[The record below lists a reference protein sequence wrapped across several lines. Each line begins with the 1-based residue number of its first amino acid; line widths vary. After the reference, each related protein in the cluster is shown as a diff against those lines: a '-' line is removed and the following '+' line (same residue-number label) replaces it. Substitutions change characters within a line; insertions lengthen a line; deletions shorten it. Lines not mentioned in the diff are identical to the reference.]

1 MSLHKSFLHGLCCAV
16 IAGCGLQACSAQA
29 PAAEVEGQVDGRATI
44 AYLLGCQKPNGAF
57 GPDGYAH
64 SDLAWNYPA
73 VHALVLLGEPI
84 PRPRDCLVNGVWA
97 AFREPDAHRTNLHW
111 DLYQKVQLNRLLHR
125 AAGLPIAVFPG
136 QRDDGRRLESGNRWT
151 LKFEDRKGAY
161 YGPYGVG
168 VFYDVSTLWYTVSA
182 LTGLDGTIANSDL
195 AKEFLVAR
203 QSANGGFVD
212 AYRVDTPPD
221 PTAAHPVITC
231 HAVMAL
237 RALGLEVPQRDA
249 CVEFLR
255 TCQTPDGGFRWSPS
269 HGAHSNQADAWY
281 TWAAVRVLDALG
293 ARPRDPARCVAW
305 LNGLQ
310 NPDGGFGD
318 RPGWDSRIYS
328 TYYAV
333 HALQILT
340 GDARNAIAAKRVS
353 RSVAQIAD
361 GKYRIFQ
368 AHFKSAADLAG
379 SPADMVDEVRKMG
392 LHLIGAKTEDV
403 TAARAHAADRGYAL
417 EVLANPENYS
427 HKLRWL
433 GGDPADHV
441 SNWLVPPQLSA
452 DERRRWEQAAAAG
465 RAGLPWEAFKQ
476 QVIRPALQLGT
487 VFYPELDFSMTN
499 AYLVYDD
506 GLDGQPGYNA
516 FLAALGW
523 PAWDWVRQTPYR
535 ERWVGKLPALADG
548 DAHGDLAK
556 WRSRPEKQRVLYLAA
571 GHQLPHFLDACRN
584 GRTVC
589 VIRDGREPEGAV
601 LYGTR
606 SAVEYVKRHPAQWQW
621 WTENVGRKP

>member
-1 MSLHKSFLHGLCCAV
+1 MPLSKNCLGGLLCLV
-16 IAGCGLQACSAQA
+16 ISVAGPPACLAQT
-29 PAAEVEGQVDGRATI
+29 AAATVERQVDAQATI

-57 GPDGYAH
+57 GPYGHAH

-73 VHALVLLGEPI
+73 VHALVLLDEPI
-84 PRPRDCLVNGVWA
+84 PRPRDCLVHGVWA

-111 DLYQKVQLNRLLHR
+111 DLYQKVQLQLLLHQT
-125 AAGLPIAVFPG
+125 AGLPITVFPG
-136 QRDDGRRLESGNRWT
+136 QRDDGRRLELGRRWT

-168 VFYDVSTLWYTVSA
+168 LFYDVSTLWYTISA
-182 LTGLDGTIANSDL
+182 LKGLDGTFANPEL
-195 AKEFLVAR
+195 AEEFIVAR
-203 QSANGGFVD
+203 QSASGGFVD
-212 AYRVDTPPD
+212 AYRVETPPD
-221 PTAAHPVITC
+221 PAAAHLVITY

-237 RALGLEVPQRDA
+237 RSLGLDVPQRDA
-249 CVEFLR
+249 CVEFIQA
-255 TCQTPDGGFRWSPS
+255 CQTPDGGFRWNPARP
-269 HGAHSNQADAWY
+269 AHSNQADVWY
-281 TWAAVRVLDALG
+281 TWAAMCALNALD
-293 ARPRDPARCVAW
+293 ARPRDQEKCVAW
-305 LNGLQ
+305 LNRLQ

-333 HALQILT
+333 HALKILT
-340 GDARNAIAAKRVS
+340 GDARKGIAVKSVS
-353 RSVAQIAD
+353 RTVDEIPD
-361 GKYRIFQ
+361 GKYQIFQ
-368 AHFKSAADLAG
+368 AHLKSAADLAG
-379 SPADMVDEVRKMG
+379 SQADMVDEVRKMG

-403 TAARAHAADRGYAL
+403 TAARAHAEEKGYPL

-441 SNWLVPPQLSA
+441 SNWLIPPRMTA
-452 DERRRWEQAAAAG
+452 DQREQWAQANAAG
-465 RAGLPWEAFKQ
+465 KAGLPWDEFKT
-476 QVIRPALQLGT
+476 QVIGPALKLGT

-499 AYLVYDD
+499 AYMVYDD

-556 WRSRPEKQRVLYLAA
+556 WRSRPEKQRVLYLAPSHELA
-571 GHQLPHFLDACRN
+571 HFLDACRN

-589 VIRDGREPEGAV
+589 VIRDPRESQGAV
-601 LYGTR
+601 LYGAR
-606 SAVEYVKRHPAQWQW
+606 PAVQYVQRHRVEWQW
-621 WTENVGRKP
+621 WTDDAGDPK

>member
-1 MSLHKSFLHGLCCAV
+1 MSLSNGFLPRLLCVAIAV
-16 IAGCGLQACSAQA
+16 AGLQAWSAQV
-29 PAAEVEGQVDGRATI
+29 AAADVERAVDAQATI

-57 GPDGYAH
+57 GPYGHAH

-84 PRPRDCLVNGVWA
+84 PRPKECLVNGVWA

-111 DLYQKVQLNRLLHR
+111 DLYQKVQLNLLLHE

-136 QRDDGRRLESGNRWT
+136 QRDDGRRLEPGNRWT
-151 LKFEDRKGAY
+151 LKFQDRKGAY

-168 VFYDVSTLWYTVSA
+168 LFYDISTLWYTISA
-182 LTGLDGTIANSDL
+182 LTGLDGTIANPEL
-195 AKEFLVAR
+195 AQEFIVAR
-203 QSANGGFVD
+203 QSASGGFVD

-221 PTAAHPVITC
+221 PAAAHLVITY

-237 RALGLEVPQRDA
+237 RALGVEVPRRDA
-249 CVEFLR
+249 CVEFLQA
-255 TCQTPDGGFRWSPS
+255 CQTPDGGFRWSPT
-269 HGAHSNQADAWY
+269 HGAHSNRADVWY
-281 TWAAVRVLDALG
+281 TWAAVRALDALN
-293 ARPRDPARCVAW
+293 ARPRDAAKCAAW
-305 LNGLQ
+305 INALQ

-340 GDARNAIAAKRVS
+340 GDARKAIAAKRVS
-353 RSVAQIAD
+353 RAIEEIPD
-361 GKYRIFQ
+361 GKYQIFQ

-379 SPADMVDEVRKMG
+379 SQADMVDEVHKMG

-403 TAARAHAADRGYAL
+403 AAARVHVAEKGYAL

-427 HKLRWL
+427 HKLHWL

-441 SNWLVPPQLSA
+441 SNWLVPPRKTP
-452 DERRRWEQAAAAG
+452 DESQQWTQANAAG
-465 RAGLPWEAFKQ
+465 RSGLPWEAFKE
-476 QVIRPALQLGT
+476 QVIGPALKLGT

-499 AYLVYDD
+499 AYMVYDD

-556 WRSRPEKQRVLYLAA
+556 WRSRPEKQRVLYLAPS
-571 GHQLPHFLDACRN
+571 HELPHFLEACRN

-589 VIRDGREPEGAV
+589 VIRDPREPQGAV
-601 LYGTR
+601 FYGTQ
-606 SAVEYVKRHPAQWQW
+606 SAVAYVQRHRSEWQW
-621 WTENVGRKP
+621 WTGDADGPR